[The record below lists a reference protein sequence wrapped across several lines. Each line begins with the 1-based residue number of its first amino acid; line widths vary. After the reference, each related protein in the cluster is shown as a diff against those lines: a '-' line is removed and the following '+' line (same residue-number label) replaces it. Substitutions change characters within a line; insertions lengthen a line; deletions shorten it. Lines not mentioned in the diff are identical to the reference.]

1 MMTVEL
7 PAPRLGARGCAEK
20 ADPVEKLAEFERQ
33 AGHLGKRL
41 VELHRFSCRFVRML
55 AKRHAEKIISE
66 LTLMLGELDEAQ
78 PVSLQIAVDVAP
90 VTPHLAVER
99 KGTALRSSALSAARK
114 RVAASTIGA
123 TVPPGRFENK
133 FCSIS
138 PSAVMPRNGSRK
150 ASRQLANKSC
160 KGLDTLVSS
169 MRGGACNF
177 KEVVTSDMRGFL
189 PRAPKMMKR
198 RPRCA

>member
-1 MMTVEL
+1 MLLQCRHTSL
-7 PAPRLGARGCAEK
+7 SNG
-20 ADPVEKLAEFERQ
+20 KLTE
-33 AGHLGKRL
+33 
-41 VELHRFSCRFVRML
+41 
-55 AKRHAEKIISE
+55 
-66 LTLMLGELDEAQ
+66 
-78 PVSLQIAVDVAP
+78 
-90 VTPHLAVER
+90 
-99 KGTALRSSALSAARK
+99 LRSSALNAARK
-114 RVAASTIGA
+114 RVAALTIGA

-133 FCSIS
+133 FCSSS
-138 PSAVMPRNGSRK
+138 PSAVMPRNGSRR

-198 RPRCA
+198 RPRCAIWQPVLANQTGAGLTCRKTGKLFRGLFCEMEGGGYGTTGISACTQAEHRSGRVETARRSRRSVPAGGTERLG